1 MSERFT
7 ATKDGIDVGADGAR
21 SFREGGETIPEG
33 DIQRTRADGR
43 IKEVIAF
50 VRPRMANHTKEEL
63 LREGFLAVTAMPVV
77 GRGQQ
82 GRLAYPEAGWAGVPY
97 LPKCLLML
105 VVQECDLGRAIAV
118 IVRVNRTGEIG
129 DGKIF
134 VAPVGDVRR
143 IRTGERSAEAL
154 PC

>member
-1 MSERFT
+1 MDVKAKGSVER
-7 ATKDGIDVGADGAR
+7 GL
-21 SFREGGETIPEG
+21 REHPGGESL
-33 DIQRTRADGR
+33 
-43 IKEVIAF
+43 KEVIAF

-63 LREGFLAVTAMPVV
+63 LEQGFPSVTWMPVS
-77 GRGQQ
+77 GRGRQ
-82 GRLAYPEAGWAGVPY
+82 GGLAYPEAGTARVPY

-129 DGKIF
+129 DGMIF

-143 IRTGERSAEAL
+143 IRTGERGAEAL
-154 PC
+154 G